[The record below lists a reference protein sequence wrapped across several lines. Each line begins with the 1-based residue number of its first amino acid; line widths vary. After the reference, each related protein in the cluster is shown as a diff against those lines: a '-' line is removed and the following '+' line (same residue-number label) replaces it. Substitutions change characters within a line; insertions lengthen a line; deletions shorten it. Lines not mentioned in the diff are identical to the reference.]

1 MNKVWRGAAFSISE
15 HIPAAR
21 WCMALAVTAFSAAV
35 SVCRYIDL
43 ADTAAFSSF
52 ETLFMIMTDPVN
64 IVFIYLPAYL
74 FVVCGIMFGS
84 GFGGIE
90 ILRCGSRSQWL
101 TGKLI
106 AYAVNTL
113 IFFAVVFLMNFA
125 VCSRSFFFSNVWS
138 SGFVGFRVMMGNPA
152 SDFSA
157 PPVPTLTLAS
167 LSVLM
172 FYFFCGVLNMLTS
185 LIFGRESAALFFSLL
200 AGIAIGMLNSTIYS
214 NGSAGQLIRCAVL
227 AAAALF
233 LYALCLAAAD
243 KKDLT
248 RRAG

>member
-1 MNKVWRGAAFSISE
+1 MKCMKGAVFSLSE

-21 WCMALAVTAFSAAV
+21 WCLALAVIAFSAAV

-74 FVVCGIMFGS
+74 FMVCGIMFGS

-90 ILRCGSRSQWL
+90 ILRCHSRSGWL
-101 TGKLI
+101 AGKLVTYI
-106 AYAVNTL
+106 VNTL
-113 IFFAVVFLMNFA
+113 IFFAAVVIINFV
-125 VCSRSFFFSNVWS
+125 VCSRSFYFSDSWS
-138 SGFVGFRVMMGNPA
+138 SGFVGFRSMMGNPA

-157 PPVPTLTLAS
+157 MPVPTLTCAS
-167 LSVLM
+167 LAVLM
-172 FYFFCGVLNMLTS
+172 FYMFCGILNMLVS
-185 LIFGRESAALFFSLL
+185 LIFGRESAALCISLL
-200 AGIAIGMLNSTIYS
+200 AGIALGLLNSMIYS
-214 NGSAGQLIRCAVL
+214 NGVGSQLLRCVVL
-227 AAAALF
+227 AAGTILAYLF
-233 LYALCLAAAD
+233 CLMAAD

-248 RRAG
+248 GRSA